1 MIDWDLVEFIAMTR
15 LGYSMRDTE
24 HAYFGEIFD
33 KFELYKVFFNR
44 EKRFMY
50 EQTGEKQ
57 EEVFDS
63 LKDF

>member
-1 MIDWDLVEFIAMTR
+1 MTR
-15 LGYSMRDTE
+15 LGYSKRDTE